1 MRGVLLAA
9 TIGLLGDWNWYLPK
23 WLEWLPRL
31 EPDGAVEEPTPPNGA
46 ASARAS
52 GLASSDPAER
62 QAEPSVKEIV
72 MCELPGGTEVLV
84 VGAGPVGLAV
94 AATLAGHG
102 HDVTVVDQQA
112 TGANTSRAAVVHAR
126 TLEMLDRIGVSKRL
140 AALGIQAQRFSI
152 RDGDRE
158 LVPVQFD
165 SLQTEYPYTLM
176 VPQNITE
183 QVLLDRLEELGG
195 RVHRPYRAVGVSQT
209 ADGAEVTLDSGA
221 LIKAQYVVAADGM
234 NSTIRDLAGL
244 GHNGN
249 DALSLSFTLADVRVE
264 DGLPADEVLL
274 FFSKAGM
281 LVVAPLPDGS
291 FRLVAEVDDAPEQPD
306 VAYAQQLLNTR
317 GPRRA
322 TVRVTEVIWG
332 SRFRIHERVAD
343 QYRAGRIL
351 LAGDAAHTHS
361 PAGGQGMNLGLR
373 DAVALGDA
381 LSVALRESREDKLD
395 EYAAGSR
402 AEAIHVVAL
411 AHRLTRL
418 ATAPGAVR
426 PLRNAALRLFA
437 LVPAF
442 RRRLAEQ
449 LSAIGH
455 R

>member
-1 MRGVLLAA
+1 MGNTRIEKAG
-9 TIGLLGDWNWYLPK
+9 
-23 WLEWLPRL
+23 
-31 EPDGAVEEPTPPNGA
+31 
-46 ASARAS
+46 
-52 GLASSDPAER
+52 
-62 QAEPSVKEIV
+62 
-72 MCELPGGTEVLV
+72 LPGRTEVLV

-94 AATLAGHG
+94 AASLAGHG
-102 HDVTVVDQQA
+102 HDVTVVDRQE

-126 TLEMLDRIGVSKRL
+126 TLEMLERIGVSKRL
-140 AALGIQAQRFSI
+140 AGLGIHARQFSI

-158 LVPVQFD
+158 LVPVRFD
-165 SLQTEYPYTLM
+165 GLPTEYPYTLM

-195 RVHRPYRAVGVSQT
+195 SVHRPYVASGVSQT
-209 ADGAEVTLDSGA
+209 ADGAEVTLDSGEM
-221 LIKAQYVVAADGM
+221 IKAQYVVAADGM
-234 NSTIRDLAGL
+234 NSTIRDSAGL
-244 GHNGN
+244 GPNGDVN
-249 DALSLSFTLADVRVE
+249 GTLPLSFALADVRVE
-264 DGLPADEVLL
+264 AGLPADEVLL
-274 FFSKAGM
+274 FFSKTGM

-291 FRLVAEVDDAPEQPD
+291 FRLVAEVDDAPEQPE

-317 GPRRA
+317 GPRRT
-322 TVRVTEVIWG
+322 TVKVTEVLWG

-343 QYRAGRIL
+343 EYRAGRVL

-381 LSVALRESREDKLD
+381 LSVALSGSREDKLD

-402 AEAIHVVAL
+402 AEAMHVVAL

-418 ATAPGAVR
+418 ATAPPAVR
-426 PLRNAALRLFA
+426 PLRNVALRLLA
-437 LVPAF
+437 HVPAF

>member
-1 MRGVLLAA
+1 MGNTR
-9 TIGLLGDWNWYLPK
+9 IEKP
-23 WLEWLPRL
+23 
-31 EPDGAVEEPTPPNGA
+31 
-46 ASARAS
+46 
-52 GLASSDPAER
+52 
-62 QAEPSVKEIV
+62 
-72 MCELPGGTEVLV
+72 ELPGRTDVLV

-94 AATLAGHG
+94 GASLAGHG
-102 HDVTVVDQQA
+102 HDVTVVDQQE

-126 TLEMLDRIGVSKRL
+126 TLEMLERIGVSKRL
-140 AALGIQAQRFSI
+140 AGLGIHARQFSI

-158 LVPVQFD
+158 LVPVRFD
-165 SLQTEYPYTLM
+165 GLPTEYPYTLM

-195 RVHRPYRAVGVSQT
+195 SVHRPYVASGVSQT
-209 ADGAEVTLDSGA
+209 ADGAQVTFDSGDV
-221 LIKAQYVVAADGM
+221 IKAQYVVAADGM
-234 NSTIRDLAGL
+234 NSTIRDSAGL
-244 GHNGN
+244 GPNGDVN
-249 DALSLSFTLADVRVE
+249 GTLPLSFALADVRVE
-264 DGLPADEVLL
+264 AGLPADEVLL
-274 FFSKAGM
+274 FFSKTGM

-317 GPRRA
+317 GPRRT
-322 TVRVTEVIWG
+322 TVKVTEVMWG

-343 QYRAGRIL
+343 EYRAGRVL

-381 LSVALRESREDKLD
+381 LSVALSGSREDKLD

-402 AEAIHVVAL
+402 AEAMHVVAL

-418 ATAPGAVR
+418 ATAPPAVR
-426 PLRNAALRLFA
+426 PLRNVALRLLA
-437 LVPAF
+437 HVPAF

>member
-1 MRGVLLAA
+1 M
-9 TIGLLGDWNWYLPK
+9 
-23 WLEWLPRL
+23 
-31 EPDGAVEEPTPPNGA
+31 
-46 ASARAS
+46 S
-52 GLASSDPAER
+52 
-62 QAEPSVKEIV
+62 
-72 MCELPGGTEVLV
+72 ELPDRTEVLV

-94 AATLAGHG
+94 AASLAGHG
-102 HDVTVVDQQA
+102 HDVTVVDRQT

-126 TLEMLDRIGVSKRL
+126 TLEMLERIGVAKRL
-140 AALGIQAQRFSI
+140 AGVGIHARQFSI

-158 LVPVQFD
+158 LVPVRFD
-165 SLQTEYPYTLM
+165 RLQTEYPYTLM

-183 QVLLDRLEELGG
+183 KVLLDRLEELGG
-195 RVHRPYRAVGVSQT
+195 RVHRPYVATGVSQT
-209 ADGAEVTLDSGA
+209 AGDAEVTLDSGDV
-221 LIKAQYVVAADGM
+221 IKAEYVVAADGM

-244 GHNGN
+244 GFERN

-264 DGLPADEVLL
+264 GGLPGDEVLL
-274 FFSKAGM
+274 FFSKPGM

-306 VAYAQQLLNTR
+306 VAFAQQLLNTR
-317 GPRRA
+317 GPRA
-322 TVRVTEVIWG
+322 TVGVTEVIWG

-343 QYRAGRIL
+343 QYRAGRVL

-373 DAVALGDA
+373 DAVTLGDA
-381 LSVALRESREDKLD
+381 LSVALREGREDKLD

-402 AEAIHVVAL
+402 AEAMQVVAL

-418 ATAPGAVR
+418 ATAPPAAR
-426 PLRNAALRLFA
+426 PLRNVALRLLA
-437 LVPAF
+437 HVPAF

>member
-1 MRGVLLAA
+1 MR
-9 TIGLLGDWNWYLPK
+9 
-23 WLEWLPRL
+23 EF
-31 EPDGAVEEPTPPNGA
+31 
-46 ASARAS
+46 
-52 GLASSDPAER
+52 
-62 QAEPSVKEIV
+62 
-72 MCELPGGTEVLV
+72 PGRTEVLV

-94 AATLAGHG
+94 AASLAGHG
-102 HDVTVVDQQA
+102 HDVMVVDQQE

-126 TLEMLDRIGVSKRL
+126 TLEMLERIGVSKRL
-140 AALGIQAQRFSI
+140 AGLGIHARQFSI

-158 LVPVQFD
+158 LVPVRFD
-165 SLQTEYPYTLM
+165 GLPTEYPYTLM

-195 RVHRPYRAVGVSQT
+195 SVHRPYVASGVSQT
-209 ADGAEVTLDSGA
+209 ADGAEVTLDSGDV
-221 LIKAQYVVAADGM
+221 IKAQYVVAADGM
-234 NSTIRDLAGL
+234 NSTIRDSAGL
-244 GHNGN
+244 GPNGDVN
-249 DALSLSFTLADVRVE
+249 GTLPLSFALADVRVE
-264 DGLPADEVLL
+264 AGLPADEVLL
-274 FFSKAGM
+274 FFSKTGM

-291 FRLVAEVDDAPEQPD
+291 FRLVAEVDDAPEQPN

-317 GPRRA
+317 GPRRT
-322 TVRVTEVIWG
+322 TVKVTEVIWG

-343 QYRAGRIL
+343 EYRAGRVL

-381 LSVALRESREDKLD
+381 LSLALSGSREDKLD

-402 AEAIHVVAL
+402 AEAMHVVAL

-418 ATAPGAVR
+418 ATAPPAVR
-426 PLRNAALRLFA
+426 PLRNVALRLLA
-437 LVPAF
+437 HVPAF